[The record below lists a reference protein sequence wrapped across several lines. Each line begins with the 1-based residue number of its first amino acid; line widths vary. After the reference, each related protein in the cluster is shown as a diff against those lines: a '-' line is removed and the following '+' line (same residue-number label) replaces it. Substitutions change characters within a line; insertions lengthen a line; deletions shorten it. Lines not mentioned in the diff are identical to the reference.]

1 MRHAAAAVKRI
12 GNELL
17 DEKKKAAS
25 DFAPADNPIDTRELA
40 GRDILSVLG
49 MLIVQPCA
57 MRPEHEH

>member
-17 DEKKKAAS
+17 DEEKKAAS
-25 DFAPADNPIDTRELA
+25 DFAPGDNPIDTRELA

-49 MLIVQPCA
+49 MLIVQPRA
-57 MRPEHEH
+57 MRPEH